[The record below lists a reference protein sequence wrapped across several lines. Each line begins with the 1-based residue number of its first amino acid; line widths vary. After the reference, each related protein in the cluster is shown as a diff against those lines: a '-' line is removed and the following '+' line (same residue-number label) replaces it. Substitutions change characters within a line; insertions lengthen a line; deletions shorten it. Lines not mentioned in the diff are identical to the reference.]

1 MQELNLKLLQVA
13 DLKRSVVLSR
23 VLNSVN
29 HSVTNLWSTRWP
41 DLTKHNMVARKVN
54 EWEKTSWFF
63 KTVKEQNIPSRWF
76 LGHLENSAEIWN
88 PKFGRSLILA
98 GSRFGAAFQYTPI
111 SNVRLME
118 RWVCRV

>member
-63 KTVKEQNIPSRWF
+63 
-76 LGHLENSAEIWN
+76 
-88 PKFGRSLILA
+88 
-98 GSRFGAAFQYTPI
+98 
-111 SNVRLME
+111 
-118 RWVCRV
+118 